1 MEDGTAF
8 CKHCGAPQ
16 IRILGGGEP
25 GESLPP
31 ATPGEVQPPA
41 EPVAVAGAVSA
52 GPLGVD
58 WSQAMPAAALAGFF
72 LAIAWV
78 IPIAAFLLWLI
89 AAGVLGVVMYSRRVP
104 EAALTP
110 GLGARIGV
118 VTGGFGFGVFA
129 ILFGLDLLL
138 SRGSGHLRQMLQQ
151 VMEQAAARSGDPA
164 AQRAMQQMMTPAG
177 LALLIT
183 IVLVLFLACFL
194 ALSSLGG
201 ALGVWLLRRK
211 PAPQGGDRR

>member
-1 MEDGTAF
+1 M
-8 CKHCGAPQ
+8 
-16 IRILGGGEP
+16 
-25 GESLPP
+25 
-31 ATPGEVQPPA
+31 QPPA
-41 EPVAVAGAVSA
+41 EPVAVGGAVPA

-72 LAIAWV
+72 LAIAWM
-78 IPIAAFLLWLI
+78 IPIAAFLLWLV
-89 AAGVLGVVMYSRRVP
+89 AGGVLGVAMYRRRVP
-104 EAALTP
+104 QAALTP

-118 VTGGFGFGVFA
+118 VTGLFGFGVFA
-129 ILFGLDLLL
+129 FLFGLDLLV

-177 LALLIT
+177 LAMLIT

-201 ALGVWLLRRK
+201 ALGVWLLGRK
-211 PAPQGGDRR
+211 PPQEGGGQQ